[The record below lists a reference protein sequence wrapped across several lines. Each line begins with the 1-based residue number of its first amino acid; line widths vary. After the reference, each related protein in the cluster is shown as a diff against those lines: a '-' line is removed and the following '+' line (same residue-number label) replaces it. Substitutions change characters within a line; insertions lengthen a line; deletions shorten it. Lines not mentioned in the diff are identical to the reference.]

1 MNENSK
7 KYWKSVVKV
16 WNSVVN
22 KHEIKKKIENAI
34 KKIFYD
40 MKRKHKLIK
49 KKWKT
54 LNK

>member
-22 KHEIKKKIENAI
+22 KHEIKKKLKTQLKKFFTTWKEN
-34 KKIFYD
+34 
-40 MKRKHKLIK
+40 
-49 KKWKT
+49 T
-54 LNK
+54 N